1 MESENNNNMDKINE
15 NSGNEMPTRQS
26 LNKADN
32 SRVKKTILMIIGVTL
47 ILLIGVWIWKAIE
60 IKSLKKA
67 SEKDKI
73 ALKEQATRQIVESN
87 EVHLKLLAKP
97 IIWALRSEMMQG
109 NLSQVN
115 LYLNDLVKEKDF
127 QEIVVA
133 NAKGTIVSSTNKKD
147 EGQPFSTIGKE
158 SSLSSDDTNLENVS
172 DSLLIMTSP
181 IMGFNN
187 RLGTLY
193 IKYSLQKPA
202 FK

>member
-32 SRVKKTILMIIGVTL
+32 SRVKKTILMIIGVAL

>member
-26 LNKADN
+26 LNKADSSN
-32 SRVKKTILMIIGVTL
+32 VKKTILTIIGIAL
-47 ILLIGVWIWKAIE
+47 ILLIGIWIWKAIE

-158 SSLSSDDTNLENVS
+158 SSLSSDNTNLENVS